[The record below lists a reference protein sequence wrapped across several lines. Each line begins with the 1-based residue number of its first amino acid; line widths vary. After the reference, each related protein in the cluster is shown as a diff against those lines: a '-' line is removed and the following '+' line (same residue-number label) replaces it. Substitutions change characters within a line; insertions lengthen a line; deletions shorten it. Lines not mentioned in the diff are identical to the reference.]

1 MKIKRDNTFDIVKE
15 KINLN
20 TIPHFSFLKYLLSKY
35 ILKKVINREVIDTFD
50 FITIVRKSSNNGNI
64 KKLQKK
70 WEIKD
75 FKDVKYNCYYLC
87 KVLKKELENIG
98 INCKYVSYQANGF
111 STPAGDKIIKEAH
124 ISLVWITKRNNKP
137 FITVYDPG
145 LYIDKPIS
153 FYIGEDSPVIKIKKG
168 NFSIICNRNKKDN
181 NNYPYIQVINGKN
194 KNCFGDKFY
203 AISYKFN
210 PLYETKNLDE
220 MLYPISLSL
229 LIGFKVSN
237 INKRKRGAYIKLI
250 LLSKYI
256 EFYNANT
263 KVITRI
269 TFKELKLISKLELK
283 EKLLVTCKMLNKDIN
298 TVVDDV
304 YFIVD
309 NYDNYIK
316 YIINNNILL
325 LS

>member
-1 MKIKRDNTFDIVKE
+1 MKIKRENTFDIVKE

-20 TIPHFSFLKYLLSKY
+20 TIPNFSFSKYLLSKH

-50 FITIVRKSSNNGNI
+50 FITIVRKSCNGNI
-64 KKLQKK
+64 KNLKKK
-70 WEIKD
+70 WEISD
-75 FKDVKYNCYYLC
+75 FKDIKYNCYYLC
-87 KVLKKELENIG
+87 KVLKKELEDIG

-111 STPAGDKIIKEAH
+111 STPVGDNIIKEAH

-153 FYIGEDSPVIKIKKG
+153 FYKGEDLPVVKIKKG
-168 NFSIICNRNKKDN
+168 NFFIICNKNKKDN

-203 AISYKFN
+203 DISYKFN

-237 INKRKRGAYIKLI
+237 INNKKNGAYLKLI
-250 LLSKYI
+250 ILSKYI
-256 EFYNANT
+256 EFYNVHT
-263 KVITRI
+263 KILTRI
-269 TFKELKLISKLELK
+269 TFEELKLISKLELK
-283 EKLLVTCKMLNKDIN
+283 DKLLVTCKLLNKDIN
-298 TVVDDV
+298 TVIDDI

-309 NYDNYIK
+309 NYDSYITHV
-316 YIINNNILL
+316 INNDIILK
-325 LS
+325 

>member
-1 MKIKRDNTFDIVKE
+1 MKIKRENTYDIVKE

-20 TIPHFSFLKYLLSKY
+20 TIPNFSISKYLSSKH

-50 FITIVRKSSNNGNI
+50 FITIVRKNCNGNI
-64 KKLQKK
+64 EKLNKK
-70 WEIKD
+70 WDISD

-98 INCKYVSYQANGF
+98 INCKYISYQANGF
-111 STPAGDKIIKEAH
+111 STPVGDKIIKEAH

-137 FITVYDPG
+137 FITLYDPG

-153 FYIGEDSPVIKIKKG
+153 FYKGEDSQVVKIKKG
-168 NFSIICNRNKKDN
+168 NFSIVCNKNKKDN
-181 NNYPYIQVINGKN
+181 DLYPYIQVINGKN

-237 INKRKRGAYIKLI
+237 INNKKNGAYIKLI

-256 EFYNANT
+256 EFYNVHT
-263 KVITRI
+263 KILTRI
-269 TFKELKLISKLELK
+269 TFDELSSITKPDLK
-283 EKLLVTCKMLNKDIN
+283 ESLLITCKLLNKDVDTI
-298 TVVDDV
+298 VDDI

-309 NYDNYIK
+309 NYDNYMTSV
-316 YIINNNILL
+316 INNDIILK
-325 LS
+325 